1 MKFNRNDPFSIEIKN
16 PDNPEEIDPI
26 NSSVVVG
33 DDLFVIKENSIYR
46 ILTSETIDPKNNYPD
61 TKHSYEKIFDLGAS
75 SPYVARAIIQF
86 EEIIKFLSFNQSK
99 QKDLLSHL
107 WNANQ
112 YLLNAFDC
120 DKSIVEEATNLL
132 PKCDSIIEKHK
143 NRSSIPALPQIPDL
157 ENKVRTYLNNAKLFL
172 IESFR
177 LLNIFYKMPFGGRKA
192 AHFDS
197 HLEWVKKNLG
207 EKHSITKLISQDLE
221 WIRLISE
228 CRNAIEHPEEGQE
241 IKIRN
246 ISLSAGN
253 KLSGPAWGYDLRKK
267 LDIQF
272 DSVDLINDLSV
283 FSYNMLYFFE
293 ELFLICIDENLA
305 IHKLWMLSRIPENKI
320 NKKCPIK
327 YTVTLKNEF
336 VKLN

>member
-1 MKFNRNDPFSIEIKN
+1 MKFNRNDPISIEIKD

-33 DDLFVIKENSIYR
+33 DDLFIIKENSIYR
-46 ILTSETIDPKNNYPD
+46 ILTAETIDPKNQHPD
-61 TKHSYEKIFDLGAS
+61 TKHSYEKIFDLGSS
-75 SPYVARAIIQF
+75 SPYVARVIIQF
-86 EEIIKFLSFNQSK
+86 EKLIKFLSFNQSK
-99 QKDLLSHL
+99 RKDLLSYL

-112 YLLNAFDC
+112 YLLNSFEC
-120 DKSIVEEATNLL
+120 DKSIVEEATELL
-132 PKCDSIIEKHK
+132 SKCSSIIEKHK
-143 NRSSIPALPQIPDL
+143 NSSSIPALPQIPDL
-157 ENKVRTYLNNAKLFL
+157 ENKVRIYLNNAKLFL

-177 LLNIFYKMPFGGRKA
+177 LLNIFYEMPFDGRKA
-192 AHFDS
+192 AHFKS

-207 EKHSITKLISQDLE
+207 KEHSITKVISQDLE

-228 CRNAIEHPEEGQE
+228 CRNALEHPEEGQE

-246 ISLSAGN
+246 IALYAGN
-253 KLSGPAWGYDLRKK
+253 KFSGPAWSYDLRKK

-283 FSYNMLYFFE
+283 FSHNMLHFFE
-293 ELFLICIDENLA
+293 ELFLICVDEN
-305 IHKLWMLSRIPENKI
+305 ITHHKLLVLSRIPEDKI

-336 VKLN
+336 IKK